1 MATDVTAT
9 TQQPATTSSVTEV
22 NNSDSDSD
30 DQDDESDQ
38 SEHLTV
44 DDGNGEFDTDSD
56 QNEDDFMTDQEA
68 EEESDHDDCMLRWQ
82 KPQTWDKDKTEHPLL
97 EELGELEWKV
107 PGDRTSCKSQN
118 TGPEQNP
125 KFRVRVQNDKYL
137 RLFLDALPVDAFWKR
152 VVVKQSKIYGE
163 KKVCD
168 HC

>member
-68 EEESDHDDCMLRWQ
+68 EVESDHDDCILRWKNRRPGKGIKRTTRFLKSLVNWSGKCRVTAQ
-82 KPQTWDKDKTEHPLL
+82 VVNRRILDPNKIRNFESDFKMISTFVFFWIHYLL
-97 EELGELEWKV
+97 MSFGNEW
-107 PGDRTSCKSQN
+107 
-118 TGPEQNP
+118 
-125 KFRVRVQNDKYL
+125 L
-137 RLFLDALPVDAFWKR
+137 
-152 VVVKQSKIYGE
+152 
-163 KKVCD
+163 
-168 HC
+168 